1 MHNIYIAD
9 TAKKLESESTK
20 INYTNVEDKV
30 TSHACSAFYQQN
42 IALFIQY
49 SIFNPYVVT
58 TFKGMTCIT
67 LPIPFARPSR
77 KIKVDPGNR

>member
-1 MHNIYIAD
+1 MYNIYIAD
-9 TAKKLESESTK
+9 TEKKLESEPTK

-30 TSHACSAFYQQN
+30 TLHACSAFYEQN
-42 IALFIQY
+42 IACFIQY
-49 SIFNPYVVT
+49 STSHYYVVT

-77 KIKVDPGNR
+77 KMKVDPGNR